1 MLCTNVVL
9 LLFKKYISQNKQI
22 DQKMCMKVPEFN
34 YFSSEVVQ
42 NSLSRQLNNG
52 INFSNRS
59 ELQQTSPIREV
70 VTFVTLVQL
79 CPVSQRKGVQRM

>member
-1 MLCTNVVL
+1 
-9 LLFKKYISQNKQI
+9 
-22 DQKMCMKVPEFN
+22 MKVPEFN

-42 NSLSRQLNNG
+42 NSLSRQLSNG

>member
-1 MLCTNVVL
+1 
-9 LLFKKYISQNKQI
+9 
-22 DQKMCMKVPEFN
+22 MKVPEFN

-42 NSLSRQLNNG
+42 NSLSRQLSNG

-79 CPVSQRKGVQRM
+79 CPVS